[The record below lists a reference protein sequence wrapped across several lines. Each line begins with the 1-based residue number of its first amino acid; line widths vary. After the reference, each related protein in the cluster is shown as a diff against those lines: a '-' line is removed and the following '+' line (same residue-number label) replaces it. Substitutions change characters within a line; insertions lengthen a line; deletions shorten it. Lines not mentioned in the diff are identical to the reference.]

1 MPCNAVAG
9 PVLRHTSPC
18 QRPDLSKEVL
28 LSIARDEEK
37 RAVVETSLARDSS
50 FHGRTALGSEPAT
63 LILFPHVSAQ
73 NFRLLLPW
81 NPESIPVYSAMATAC
96 SVVLLSPPSYCPCS
110 GVRPEKLELPSRDN
124 GTQAIQ
130 SIKAAAV
137 TEPEDE
143 LAVLLRSAVME
154 DNTVIMTFT
163 NKAWTAS
170 GSLLDL
176 FMESFREGDKTEPLL
191 KHLIIVA
198 VDDKAFEQCKLV
210 HPLCYFLEVGGVNLT
225 REQAYMSKDYLE
237 MMWARNKFQT
247 RVLELGY
254 AFLFTDMDILWFRN
268 ALLHV
273 PVGADITI
281 SSDKYLGDD
290 PYDLEKNANGGFV
303 YARPNPRTIG
313 FFKGWY
319 QARSGRMNEQAVF
332 DKMKRELSLQHGVEV
347 HFIDTAYC
355 GGFCQPKKDF
365 RRLCTFH
372 GNCLRGLSLKL
383 ERLRGVMGEWKQ
395 FKIARQEE
403 LANKNKTLSA

>member
-1 MPCNAVAG
+1 MFTVTNF
-9 PVLRHTSPC
+9 LRF
-18 QRPDLSKEVL
+18 LM
-28 LSIARDEEK
+28 A
-37 RAVVETSLARDSS
+37 A
-50 FHGRTALGSEPAT
+50 
-63 LILFPHVSAQ
+63 
-73 NFRLLLPW
+73 
-81 NPESIPVYSAMATAC
+81 AMATAC
-96 SVVLLSPPSYCPCS
+96 SMVLLSPSSCPCS
-110 GVRPEKLELPSRDN
+110 GPRPDKLELPSRDN
-124 GTQAIQ
+124 GTLQ

-137 TEPEDE
+137 TTPEDGLPE
-143 LAVLLRSAVME
+143 DDLAVLLRSAVME

-163 NKAWTAS
+163 NKAWTAA

-176 FMESFREGDKTEPLL
+176 FMESFHEGDKTEPLL

>member
-1 MPCNAVAG
+1 
-9 PVLRHTSPC
+9 
-18 QRPDLSKEVL
+18 
-28 LSIARDEEK
+28 
-37 RAVVETSLARDSS
+37 
-50 FHGRTALGSEPAT
+50 
-63 LILFPHVSAQ
+63 
-73 NFRLLLPW
+73 
-81 NPESIPVYSAMATAC
+81 MATAC
-96 SVVLLSPPSYCPCS
+96 SVVLLSPSSYCPCS
-110 GVRPEKLELPSRDN
+110 GVRPDMLELPSRDN
-124 GTQAIQ
+124 GTQALQ

-137 TEPEDE
+137 TEPEDD

-163 NKAWTAS
+163 NKAWTAT

-198 VDDKAFEQCKLV
+198 VDDKAFEQCKVV

-290 PYDLEKNANGGFV
+290 PYDLEKQANGGFV

-383 ERLRGVMGEWKQ
+383 ERLRGVMDEWKQ

-403 LANKNKTLSA
+403 LANKNNTLSG